1 MLLEKNMNTSHPS
14 SPPHTDTYFSISLIM
29 SKLGF
34 WQCFERVFDAATEPL
49 KGHPRSDSN
58 QSSPSTC
65 DIYPWISLSA
75 RMQPQQDPYSLEK
88 TLSAF
93 SWVNTSA
100 KKGGKRHGMKTW
112 SHWKPLPCCS
122 TGSDFSLCPSFGD
135 FCRITGTHREY
146 LAQLHRGRA
155 RKFLSSVSADFLLLR
170 ICQPNSFILMSTTA
184 VSPQF
189 PIKERIS
196 RILPEELRAPL
207 FFLPQWR
214 VIFSCRGSCWM
225 ERLVGAWRWKHWW
238 D

>member
-1 MLLEKNMNTSHPS
+1 
-14 SPPHTDTYFSISLIM
+14 
-29 SKLGF
+29 
-34 WQCFERVFDAATEPL
+34 
-49 KGHPRSDSN
+49 
-58 QSSPSTC
+58 
-65 DIYPWISLSA
+65 
-75 RMQPQQDPYSLEK
+75 MQPQSPWKGTHGLIQTKAAPAL
-88 TLSAF
+88 
-93 SWVNTSA
+93 VTSIHGYLCPLGCSPSRILTA
-100 KKGGKRHGMKTW
+100 WKKHFQHLAGSTRVPRKEGKRHGMKTW

-122 TGSDFSLCPSFGD
+122 TGSDFSPCPSFGD

-184 VSPQF
+184 VSPQL

-225 ERLVGAWRWKHWW
+225 ERLVGASRWKHWW